1 MPRGAQRQAIL
12 LAREWQRAGH
22 DVRIY
27 TSELARPYAFDDL
40 LAELQKVVVTEP
52 WTTHLRHGGTLPGSN
67 LVRLAHT
74 HNVLKRLAHHLE
86 KDGIDV
92 IHAHNHPAQW
102 IAASTQIPVV
112 WTCNEPPYWH
122 YYPTLRNKLSD
133 PAAQFYDAKVGK
145 RLHEILVLDSR
156 MAKMVGDAYP
166 HTRIRIVGSGCELP
180 GRLPSRG
187 AAPALGVPSV
197 EADRWNVLTVIGGLY
212 PQKRP
217 LDAVDAVA
225 ASGVS
230 GATLHLVGQDLS
242 GMQEVLRKR
251 ALDQGVDLRWH
262 PTVSEEHLLYLY
274 ANADAALFIPENQ
287 PWGIFPL
294 EALLA
299 GVPVVLSDEVG
310 VREVLPENY
319 PYVVR
324 TGDTQAA
331 GRVLS
336 ELQKSTSFKHD
347 TVKSAAA
354 LVREKYSWTACAARV
369 LDALQS
375 AV

>member
-1 MPRGAQRQAIL
+1 M
-12 LAREWQRAGH
+12 LAREWAKAGH
-22 DVRIY
+22 EVCIF
-27 TSELARPYAFDDL
+27 TSERAQPYAFDDL
-40 LAELQKVVVTEP
+40 LAELPPIELTGP
-52 WTTHLRHGGTLPGSN
+52 WTTNIRRGGTLPGSN
-67 LVRLAHT
+67 LVRLAYT
-74 HNVLKRLAHHLE
+74 RRALSRLARRLE
-86 KDGIDV
+86 DEGYEV

-102 IAASTQIPVV
+102 IAASTKIPVV

-133 PAAQFYDAKVGK
+133 PAAQLYDAKVG
-145 RLHEILVLDSR
+145 RGLHEILVLDGR
-156 MAKMVGDAYP
+156 MAKMVRDAYP
-166 HTRIRIVGSGCELP
+166 HTRVRIVGSGCELP
-180 GRLPSRG
+180 GLLPPHG
-187 AAPALGVPSV
+187 AAPAPGVPSV
-197 EADRWNVLTVIGGLY
+197 DADRWNVLTVIGGLY

-230 GATLHLVGQDLS
+230 GATLHLIGQDLS
-242 GMQEVLRKR
+242 GMQEALRKR
-251 ALDQGVDLRWH
+251 ASDQGVDLRWH
-262 PTVSEEHLLYLY
+262 ATVSEEHLLYLY

-299 GVPVVLSDEVG
+299 GLPVVLSDEVG

-319 PYVVR
+319 PYIVR

-331 GRVLS
+331 GQILS
-336 ELQKSTSFKHD
+336 ELQRESSSTRD
-347 TVKSAAA
+347 IVESAAA
-354 LVREKYSWTACAARV
+354 LVREKYSWGACAARV
-369 LDALQS
+369 LDALRA